1 MNIITK
7 NFKALKELI
16 LYKPPEI
23 PSPFI
28 LGEKEESR
36 SEPVSPLKQLK
47 SDADMHASLLRYAE
61 RLAKALEKAK
71 KSLTQ
76 PLRAEIL
83 TSLTE
88 ELDALQEQ
96 QAQLTPLLQAYNR
109 NQDPLDQKISTSLQE
124 NRLMLERLYNVPA
137 NKDLVTREITI
148 PAAPPVAA
156 TLFFIDG
163 LIDKDIINLSVL
175 QPLML
180 LGNPHRQL
188 YNGPLTPQLITKYL
202 PSNQVKTATTFGDVL
217 DSLNLGDTALFLD
230 GVAEAV
236 LVETKGQE
244 HRSIDRPQME
254 QSVRGS
260 QSAFTETL
268 RVNTGLVRAI
278 LRTCDLTTEISNIGG
293 RSNTLCAV
301 MYLHSLVNPRL
312 VREIKRRLDGIKV
325 DHLSS
330 AGALQSQLIDHPML
344 PFPQVLSTER
354 PDRVAAALLEGR
366 LAVFLDGSPFAII
379 APISMFTLFHTGE
392 DFSFSWVAASFLR
405 LLRFIGTFLTLTLP
419 AIYIA
424 ISYFHQEAIPTD
436 MILPIAA
443 ARERVPFPSILEI
456 LMMEF
461 AFELLREAGTR
472 IPSLLGPSIGIV
484 GGIILGQAAVSAG
497 IVSPIT
503 VVIVA
508 VTGLASFAIPDY
520 SYSYAIRICRFVFE
534 ILAFVLGL
542 VGVACGLLGLTALL
556 CTVKSLGVPY
566 LSPVAPKT
574 KAGYDI
580 ILRGPFHAQELRPDD
595 LNAQDRRRQASVS
608 RQWREEPPTG
618 REEE

>member
-1 MNIITK
+1 
-7 NFKALKELI
+7 
-16 LYKPPEI
+16 
-23 PSPFI
+23 
-28 LGEKEESR
+28 
-36 SEPVSPLKQLK
+36 VSPLDQIHA
-47 SDADMHASLLRYAE
+47 DADMHTSLLRCAE
-61 RLAKALEKAK
+61 RLAKALEKARK
-71 KSLTQ
+71 ILAQ
-76 PLRAEIL
+76 PLRTEAL
-83 TSLTE
+83 VSLAR
-88 ELDALQEQ
+88 ELEALQEQ

-109 NQDPLDQKISTSLQE
+109 KQDPLDQVVSTSLQE
-124 NRLMLERLYNVPA
+124 NRLMLERLYNFPA
-137 NKDLVTREITI
+137 NKDLVMREITI
-148 PAAPPVAA
+148 PGTPPVAA
-156 TLFFIDG
+156 ILFFIDG
-163 LIDKDIINLSVL
+163 LIDKDTINLAVL

-180 LGNPHRQL
+180 LGNTHRQL
-188 YNGPLTPQLITKYL
+188 YDGRPTTRLITEYL
-202 PSNQVKTATTFGDVL
+202 PSNQVRTAATFGDVL

-230 GVAEAV
+230 GVSEAV
-236 LVETKGQE
+236 LLETKGQE

-268 RVNTGLVRAI
+268 RVNTGLVRAV
-278 LRTCDLTTEISNIGG
+278 LRTSDLTTEISNIGV

-301 MYLHSLVNPRL
+301 MYLHSLINPRL
-312 VREIKRRLDGIKV
+312 VQEMKRRLDGIKV
-325 DHLSS
+325 DHVTS
-330 AGALQSQLIDHPML
+330 AGALLLQLIDHPML
-344 PFPQVLSTER
+344 PFPQVLTTER

-366 LAVFLDGSPFAII
+366 LAVLLDGSPFAIV

-392 DFSFSWVAASFLR
+392 DFSFSWIAASFLR

-436 MILPIAA
+436 MILAIAA

-497 IVSPIT
+497 IVSPIG

-520 SYSYAIRICRFVFE
+520 SYSYAIRLFRFVLE
-534 ILAFVLGL
+534 LLAFVLGL
-542 VGVACGLLGLTALL
+542 VGVACGLLALTALL
-556 CTVKSLGVPY
+556 CSVKSLGVPY
-566 LSPVAPKT
+566 LSPV
-574 KAGYDI
+574 
-580 ILRGPFHAQELRPDD
+580 
-595 LNAQDRRRQASVS
+595 
-608 RQWREEPPTG
+608 
-618 REEE
+618 

>member
-23 PSPFI
+23 PSPFV
-28 LGEKEESR
+28 LGEKEEGR
-36 SEPVSPLKQLK
+36 PEPVSPLDQIHA
-47 SDADMHASLLRYAE
+47 DADMHASLLRCAE
-61 RLAKALEKAK
+61 RLAKALEKARK
-71 KSLTQ
+71 ILAQ
-76 PLRAEIL
+76 PLRTEAL
-83 TSLTE
+83 VSLAK
-88 ELDALQEQ
+88 ELEALQEQ

-109 NQDPLDQKISTSLQE
+109 KQDPLDQTVSTSLQE
-124 NRLMLERLYNVPA
+124 NRLMLERLYNLPA
-137 NKDLVTREITI
+137 NKDLVMRELTI
-148 PAAPPVAA
+148 PGTPPVAA
-156 TLFFIDG
+156 ILFFIDG
-163 LIDKDIINLSVL
+163 LIDKDTINLAVL

-180 LGNPHRQL
+180 LGNTHRQL
-188 YNGPLTPQLITKYL
+188 YDGRPTTRLITEYL
-202 PSNQVKTATTFGDVL
+202 PSNQVRTATTFGDVL

-230 GVAEAV
+230 GVSEAV
-236 LVETKGQE
+236 LLETKGQE

-278 LRTCDLTTEISNIGG
+278 LRTSDLTTEISNIGV

-312 VREIKRRLDGIKV
+312 VQEMKRRLDGIKV
-325 DHLSS
+325 DHVTS
-330 AGALQSQLIDHPML
+330 AGALLLQLIDHPML
-344 PFPQVLSTER
+344 PFPQALTTER

-366 LAVFLDGSPFAII
+366 LAVLLDGSPFAIV

-392 DFSFSWVAASFLR
+392 DFSFSWIAASFLR

-436 MILPIAA
+436 MILAIAA

-520 SYSYAIRICRFVFE
+520 SYSYAIRLFRFVLE
-534 ILAFVLGL
+534 ILAFMLGL
-542 VGVACGLLGLTALL
+542 VGVACGLLALTALL
-556 CTVKSLGVPY
+556 CSVKSLGVPY

-574 KAGYDI
+574 RAGYDI
-580 ILRGPFHAQELRPDD
+580 VLRGPIYTQELRPDD
-595 LNAQDRRRQASVS
+595 LNAQDRRRQAGVS
-608 RQWREEPPTG
+608 RQWREEPPAG
-618 REEE
+618 REE